1 VQILSHPAS
10 IGAQWVRDGWRLIK
24 RQPLGL
30 GAMVVIYMFVQFVPV
45 SLPVPYVGVVL
56 LGVVSPFV
64 NLGLMAA
71 MREVANARL
80 PTPGVFTQVF
90 HNAAARRVLLNL
102 GLVHAGLLMV
112 TVMLVR
118 LIVGAP
124 SAPAEDETVTLESLR
139 LGTFLVFTLVYSP
152 VIVTMWFA
160 PMLAGWH
167 GLGVAKAM
175 FGSAVACWRNKGAF
189 VVYGVA
195 MAFLLSGIIAVASAL
210 IGALLSAQMMPVFA
224 APIVLALTTFVQAT
238 FYPMY
243 RSIFAEPAVTAT
255 A

>member
-1 VQILSHPAS
+1 MQILSLPAS
-10 IGAQWVRDGWRLIK
+10 TGAQWVRDGWRLVK

-30 GAMVVIYMFVQFVPV
+30 SAMVVIYMFVQFVPV
-45 SLPVPYVGVVL
+45 SIPVPYLGVLL

-71 MREVANARL
+71 MREVANARA
-80 PTPGVFTQVF
+80 PTPGVFAQAF
-90 HNAAARRVLLNL
+90 QNAAVRRVLLKL
-102 GLVHAGLLMV
+102 GLVHAGVLMV
-112 TVMLVR
+112 TVILVR
-118 LIVGAP
+118 LIAGAQ
-124 SAPAEDETVTLESLR
+124 SVPADDEPVTLESLR
-139 LGTFLVFTLVYSP
+139 LGTFVIFTLVYSP
-152 VIVTMWFA
+152 VIVAMWFA

-167 GLGVAKAM
+167 GFEVAKAM

-189 VVYGVA
+189 LVYGVV
-195 MAFLLSGIIAVASAL
+195 MAFLLSGVIALSSAL
-210 IGALLSAQMMPVFA
+210 IGAFLSTQMMAVFA
-224 APIVLALTTFVQAT
+224 APIVLVLTTFVQAT

>member
-1 VQILSHPAS
+1 
-10 IGAQWVRDGWRLIK
+10 
-24 RQPLGL
+24 
-30 GAMVVIYMFVQFVPV
+30 
-45 SLPVPYVGVVL
+45 
-56 LGVVSPFV
+56 
-64 NLGLMAA
+64 MAA

-167 GLGVAKAM
+167 GLGVAKAL
-175 FGSAVACWRNKGAF
+175 FGSAVACWRNMGAF